1 MANDT
6 LFNRKAS
13 FQFGLPGQL
22 GKYYSGLRLRFKIIK
37 TSDSKPNKSNVQV
50 YNLTKE
56 TRTLAEKKGQ
66 VFILSAGYET
76 TEEVLFSGDVARIIT
91 ELDGPDY
98 VTTFEAGD
106 GEKAFQTAR
115 LEKSFQ
121 EGVDIKDVFNDLITS
136 LGKTIKDIS
145 SVKSSKIVNGI
156 SLSGLSR
163 THMDELTNRYG
174 LEWSIQDGGVQILE
188 SKKATKESAIF
199 LSVDSGLI
207 GVPKKKEDG
216 SIDLVSL
223 LQPQIRPGRIISLES
238 KFITGQFVCRKVTH
252 TGDTHGQDWYSQ
264 IEAIAKT

>member
-22 GKYYSGLRLRFKIIK
+22 GRFYSGLRLRFKIIK

-66 VFILSAGYET
+66 VFILSAGYEN
-76 TEEVLFSGDVARIIT
+76 TEEVLFSGDIARIIT

-98 VTTFEAGD
+98 ITTFEAGD

-115 LEKSFQ
+115 IEKSFQ
-121 EGVDIKDVFNDLITS
+121 ENVDIKDVFSEVINS
-136 LGKTIKDIS
+136 LGKSIKDVS
-145 SVKSSKIVNGI
+145 AVKSSKIVNGI

-163 THMDELTNRYG
+163 THMDELTKRYG
-174 LEWSIQDGGVQILE
+174 LEWSIQDGAVQITEALK
-188 SKKATKESAIF
+188 STKESAVL
-199 LSVDSGLI
+199 LSVNSGLI

-216 SIDLVSL
+216 SIDVVSL
-223 LQPQIRPGRIISLES
+223 LQPQIRPGRIISIES
-238 KFITGQFVCRKVTH
+238 KFLTGEFVCRKVTH
-252 TGDTHGQDWYSQ
+252 SGDTHGQDWYSQ
-264 IEAIAKT
+264 IEAIART